1 MATTRRMFLITGG
14 AAILAACAGKPPPEP
29 KSEIPQLTFA
39 HRPKIVF
46 NVASIDVQ
54 QPFVSKGSDPNVEH
68 LLANPPAR
76 IAGRWARDRLVAGGA
91 NGLARFS
98 ILDASITQTRLK
110 KDEGLSGLFKSQV
123 DTRYDGRIEIR
134 MDIENARGQGFAT
147 AVVTRSQTARE
158 DLTLDERDALLIKF
172 VEEMG
177 RDLDQRLEEEIRNSL
192 GQFLT
197 N

>member
-1 MATTRRMFLITGG
+1 MATTRRMFLLTGG
-14 AAILAACAGKPPPEP
+14 AVFLAACAGKPPPEP
-29 KSEIPQLTFA
+29 KAEIPELTFA
-39 HRPKIVF
+39 HRPKITLD
-46 NVASIDVQ
+46 VATIDVQ
-54 QPFVSKGSDPNVEH
+54 QPFVSKGRDPNVEH

-76 IAGRWARDRLVAGGA
+76 IAERWASDRLIAGGA

-98 ILDASITQTRLK
+98 VLDASITQTGLK

-158 DLTLDERDALLIKF
+158 DLTLNERDAVLIKF

-177 RDLDQRLEEEIRNSL
+177 RDLDQRLEEEIRRNL
-192 GQFLT
+192 GQFVIS
-197 N
+197 